1 MSKKKK
7 NEVGFVKRAVISVKE
22 FMDLMKHKEEGNELD
37 LDVIEENLQ
46 KIEPECNK
54 AHLLGQK
61 LLLSRLAFV
70 KKVLEK
76 EKKILENG
84 LSPKYVWLND
94 VKRYIALV
102 ENQNTKIIQLE
113 HFERLIPDE
122 VATELIRVK
131 EMGIFDNFAILYNEP
146 EDPDG
151 INDKPAVKE
160 EIEKERNRLKDPI
173 LFGYFKNRFKINE
186 GNNGT
191 TMPFD
196 NDFIHISD
204 KLYYIADWED
214 DYCDL
219 SLEAVLDVLAK
230 NKKKDVNID
239 DVEIEDI
246 LYENEDDSEE
256 GEK

>member
-70 KKVLEK
+70 KKILEK

-131 EMGIFDNFAILYNEP
+131 GMGIFDNFAILYNEP

-151 INDKPAVKE
+151 INDKPIVKE

-173 LFGYFKNRFKINE
+173 LFGYFKERYKIDKTDNP
-186 GNNGT
+186 GT
-191 TMPFD
+191 
-196 NDFIHISD
+196 FIDADEVTHISD

-214 DYCDL
+214 EYCDL
-219 SLEAVLDVLAK
+219 TLEAVLDTLAK
-230 NKKKDVNID
+230 NKKKDVNVD
-239 DVEIEDI
+239 ASDIEEV
-246 LYENEDDSEE
+246 LYINEDEE
-256 GEK
+256 DED